1 MSPTKNQVAPDDAVP
16 LPGSTDGQNGNGTE
30 NNGIAH
36 VTEPGQLPVCRI
48 AVQRH
53 DTDTAT
59 PVNGKEQEVSLVST
73 AHGGLQGQLN
83 SMEEVEAANKA
94 PLEEPLLCCQENGAG
109 QHAPVKS
116 IALRPDFQ
124 RVKARAGDDDAEA
137 RCFIGPEWFV
147 FHPYST
153 PRLAWDMWVVILLIY
168 TALMVPF
175 ALAFQAAV
183 CGVHADT
190 GSVILQ
196 WFVDSCFWF
205 DILLNFRTAIL
216 DPNADNLTQMQ

>member
-1 MSPTKNQVAPDDAVP
+1 MSFLSSIPKQATAEAMSPTKNQVAPDDAVP

-94 PLEEPLLCCQENGAG
+94 PLEEPLVNSFCARKRVFLPDLSCAARKM
-109 QHAPVKS
+109 AP
-116 IALRPDFQ
+116 
-124 RVKARAGDDDAEA
+124 
-137 RCFIGPEWFV
+137 
-147 FHPYST
+147 
-153 PRLAWDMWVVILLIY
+153 
-168 TALMVPF
+168 
-175 ALAFQAAV
+175 
-183 CGVHADT
+183 
-190 GSVILQ
+190 GSMPQ
-196 WFVDSCFWF
+196 SSRSRF
-205 DILLNFRTAIL
+205 DRTSSA
-216 DPNADNLTQMQ
+216 